1 MVKVAA
7 ADASFLEALP
17 DGSVEMPLPTH
28 PHFEVWQYLESVC
41 DPEIPELTLREI
53 GVLRA
58 VRQQPQGWQI
68 VITPTYNGCPALEQ
82 MQDDVRHCMT
92 QKGLQAE
99 VITCLSPAW
108 SSDWITSQ
116 AKAKL
121 LAYGIAPPHT
131 KPANLTPKR
140 IRLVQKIAPVQVVC
154 PQCGSDNT
162 TETSHFGSTACKAMY
177 KCLACMEPFDYF
189 KPY

>member
-1 MVKVAA
+1 MNNP
-7 ADASFLEALP
+7 ASPTLFFQALP
-17 DGSVEMPLPTH
+17 DGPLALPDRDDAHHT
-28 PHFEVWQYLESVC
+28 VWQLLESVT
-41 DPEIPELTLREI
+41 DPEIPVLSLREI

-58 VRQQPQGWQI
+58 VRATADGLQ
-68 VITPTYNGCPALEQ
+68 VFITPTYNGCPAMEQ
-82 MQDDVRHCMT
+82 MQDDVRQRLHEA
-92 QKGLQAE
+92 GWQAE

-108 SSDWITSQ
+108 SSDWITAE

-121 LAYGIAPPHT
+121 LAYGIAPPHSRPLKSEHSRVQWM
-131 KPANLTPKR
+131 KPSSPLS
-140 IRLVQKIAPVQVVC
+140 VSC

-177 KCLACMEPFDYF
+177 TCLACMEPFDYF

>member
-1 MVKVAA
+1 MSLAVPE
-7 ADASFLEALP
+7 ASSLEALP
-17 DGSVEMPLPTH
+17 DGPLDLPAPDH
-28 PHFEVWQYLESVC
+28 ADFAIWQYLESVC
-41 DPEIPELTLREI
+41 DPEIPVLSLREI

-99 VITCLSPAW
+99 VVTCLSPAW
-108 SSDWITSQ
+108 SSDWITAE

-121 LAYGIAPPHT
+121 LAYGIAPPHS
-131 KPANLTPKR
+131 KSAVHGQSR
-140 IRLVQKIAPVQVVC
+140 IRLVPQRELLHVAC
-154 PQCGSDNT
+154 PQCGSVET